1 MKDNY
6 KTPFS
11 EKQARKMS
19 EAWNVKNSLVRQ
31 LHEKSVRC
39 IETGVIYDS
48 VTKAARVIGCSRT
61 NIYSCLHGRSKT
73 AKKLHW
79 EYV

>member
-1 MKDNY
+1 MKDIY
-6 KTPFS
+6 KSEFS
-11 EKQARKMS
+11 EKQVRKMS
-19 EAWNVKNSLVRQ
+19 EAWNSKNSLVRQ
-31 LHEKSVRC
+31 LHEKRVRC

-48 VTKAARVIGCSRT
+48 VSKAAKSIGCSRT
-61 NIYSCLHGRSKT
+61 NVYSCLTGKSKT

>member
-1 MKDNY
+1 MKDTY
-6 KTPFS
+6 KSEFS

-31 LHEKSVRC
+31 LHEKRVRC

-48 VTKAARVIGCSRT
+48 VTKAAEMVGCTRG
-61 NIYSCLHGRSKT
+61 NIYGHLHGRSKT